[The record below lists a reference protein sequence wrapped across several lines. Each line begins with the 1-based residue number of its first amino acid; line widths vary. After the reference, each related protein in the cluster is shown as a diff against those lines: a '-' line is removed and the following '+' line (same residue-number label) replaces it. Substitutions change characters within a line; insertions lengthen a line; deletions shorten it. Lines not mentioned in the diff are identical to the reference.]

1 MLKVINLKK
10 KFNSTEV
17 LKGVSF
23 DVSPGEIAVVLG
35 KSGAGKTTLMR
46 CINGLEAFDSGKII
60 VDDIEINTSS
70 DYKKI
75 RGQIGMVFQN
85 FNLFPHLTV
94 LENIIE
100 SPLNVFNK
108 DKNEIVE
115 LAEKLLEMVDLMD
128 KKDSYPYELS
138 GGQQQRVAIARSCA
152 LTPKILC
159 FDEPTSA
166 LDQDNIEKIIEI
178 INVFKKKGMA
188 ILIIT
193 HDPAF
198 SRRIADKT
206 INIENGLIIDK
217 LMNS

>member
-17 LKGVSF
+17 LKGISF

-46 CINGLEAFDSGKII
+46 CINGLEVFDSGKII

-100 SPLNVFNK
+100 SPLSVFNK

-178 INVFKKKGMA
+178 INDFKKKGMA

-193 HDPAF
+193 HDPVF

-217 LMNS
+217 PMNS

>member
-23 DVSPGEIAVVLG
+23 EVRTGEIVVVLG

-128 KKDSYPYELS
+128 KKDSYPYKLS
-138 GGQQQRVAIARSCA
+138 GGEQQRVAIARSFA

-193 HDPAF
+193 HDPVF

-217 LMNS
+217 PMNP